1 MSEIADTPPAEP
13 NASVRGVLRIL
24 KTMFIGS
31 EAPAANDGSLSFLHT
46 NRVIARGL
54 GVVVLFVVVVVGWAA
69 FAPLDSALMS
79 SGVVIVESHRK
90 AIQHLEDG
98 IVKEIL
104 VREGQEV
111 KPGQVLIR
119 LDDTQ
124 PRAALEL
131 LEDEADSLAA
141 QEARLIAERDG
152 SAIIHF
158 PPDLLARGND
168 PKVAEAILGEQ
179 TTFESRR
186 DSLNQQ
192 MGILSQRKAENARVV
207 AGLKDE
213 QEALET
219 QIALIQKETDSV
231 EQMVTKGLEPV
242 PKLLALQR
250 NTADL
255 SGQRGQLIEKI
266 SQVDLNSGE
275 TQLQIVNLKN
285 ERLDDVL
292 KDLRDVQSRRFDLLD
307 RIQAARDVLNRTTM
321 TAPVAGKV
329 VNLSV
334 HTKGAVIRPGDTVM
348 EIVPVRDQLEVEA
361 HLRPEDA
368 DDVYVGMG
376 AKVNLSAYKQ
386 RRLPMI
392 TGTVTN
398 VSADRI
404 TDPHTGQSYFVAN
417 ISVDRSA
424 MKNFPDARLIPG
436 MPVEVALDTG
446 SRTALEYL
454 FEPIRDVMRKG
465 MRER

>member
-1 MSEIADTPPAEP
+1 MSDIADEPPAGP
-13 NASVRGVLRIL
+13 RLGWRAAMRGLR
-24 KTMFIGS
+24 TVFVGG
-31 EAPAANDGSLSFLHT
+31 EEPAANDGTLTFLHT
-46 NRVIARGL
+46 NRVMSRGL
-54 GVVVLFVVVVVGWAA
+54 GIVILFVIGFIGWAA
-69 FAPLDSALMS
+69 FAPLESALMT

-98 IVKEIL
+98 IVKDIL
-104 VREGQEV
+104 VHEGQEV
-111 KPGQVLIR
+111 KAGQVLVR

-124 PRAALEL
+124 ARTALEL
-131 LEDEADSLAA
+131 LDDEADSLTA
-141 QEARLIAERDG
+141 QEARLVAERDG
-152 SAIIHF
+152 SPIVHF
-158 PPDLLARGND
+158 PADLLARGND

-192 MGILSQRKAENARVV
+192 IGILTARKAENARVV
-207 AGLKDE
+207 AGLRDE
-213 QEALET
+213 QTALET

-231 EQMVTKGLEPV
+231 QQMVAKGLEPM
-242 PKLLALQR
+242 PRLLALQR

-255 SGQRGQLIEKI
+255 TGQRGQLIEKI

-275 TQLQIVNLKN
+275 TELQIVNLKSQQ
-285 ERLDDVL
+285 LDDVL
-292 KDLRDVQSRRFDLLD
+292 KDLRDVQSKRFDLLD
-307 RIQAARDVLNRTTM
+307 RVQAARDILDRTTM
-321 TAPVAGKV
+321 VAPVAGKV
-329 VNLSV
+329 VNLTL
-334 HTKGAVIRPGDTVM
+334 HTRGAVIRPGDTVM
-348 EIVPVRDQLEVEA
+348 EIVPARDQLEVEA

-368 DDVYVGMG
+368 DDVYVGMD

-404 TDPHTGQSYFVAN
+404 TDPRTGQSYFVATV
-417 ISVDRSA
+417 SVDRSA
-424 MKNFPDARLIPG
+424 LKGFPDARLIPG

-454 FEPIRDVMRKG
+454 FEPIHDVMRKG

>member
-1 MSEIADTPPAEP
+1 MSDAAEP
-13 NASVRGVLRIL
+13 GLDAPRFSWRGMIHGLRVMFVGGNA
-24 KTMFIGS
+24 
-31 EAPAANDGSLSFLHT
+31 APAGDESLSFLHT
-46 NRVIARGL
+46 SRVVSRGV
-54 GVVVLFVVVVVGWAA
+54 GIVILFVAGFLGWAA
-69 FAPLDSALMS
+69 FAPLDSALMA

-90 AIQHLEDG
+90 DIQHLEDG

-104 VREGQEV
+104 VHDGQLV
-111 KPGQVLIR
+111 KAGQVLVT

-124 PRAALEL
+124 ARTELEL
-131 LEDEADSLAA
+131 LVDQEDSLTA
-141 QEARLIAERDG
+141 QEARLVAERDG
-152 SAIIHF
+152 SAVIHF
-158 PPDLLARGND
+158 PPDLLTRGND

-179 TTFESRR
+179 TTFESRK

-192 MGILSQRKAENARVV
+192 IGILTARKAENARVV

-213 QEALET
+213 QAALET

-231 EQMVTKGLEPV
+231 QQMVAKGLEPV

-275 TQLQIVNLKN
+275 DALQIVNL
-285 ERLDDVL
+285 RSQQLDDVL
-292 KDLRDVQSRRFDLLD
+292 KDLRDVQSKRFDLLD

-321 TAPVAGKV
+321 VAPVAGKV
-329 VNLSV
+329 VNLAL

-348 EIVPVRDQLEVEA
+348 EIVPVHDQLEVEA

-404 TDPHTGQSYFVAN
+404 TDPRTGQSYFVATV
-417 ISVDRSA
+417 SVDRTA
-424 MKNFPDARLIPG
+424 LKDFPDARLIPG

>member
-1 MSEIADTPPAEP
+1 MSDASDAHAAWPKFDWRAVRHSLRVMFLGSDT
-13 NASVRGVLRIL
+13 
-24 KTMFIGS
+24 
-31 EAPAANDGSLSFLHT
+31 PAANDGSLTFLHT
-46 NRVIARGL
+46 NRVITRGL
-54 GVVVLFVVVVVGWAA
+54 AIVTLFVVGFLGWAA
-69 FAPLDSALMS
+69 LAPLDSALMT

-98 IVKEIL
+98 IVKD
-104 VREGQEV
+104 VPVHEGQAV
-111 KPGQVLIR
+111 KAGQVLVR

-124 PRAALEL
+124 SRTALEL
-131 LEDEADSLAA
+131 LEDEADGLAA
-141 QEARLIAERDG
+141 QEARLVAERDG
-152 SAIIHF
+152 SPIIHF

-192 MGILSQRKAENARVV
+192 VGILMARKAENDRVV
-207 AGLKDE
+207 AGLRDE
-213 QEALET
+213 QAALET

-231 EQMVTKGLEPV
+231 QQMVAKGLEPV
-242 PKLLALQR
+242 PRLLALQR
-250 NTADL
+250 NAADL

-285 ERLDDVL
+285 EQLDDVL
-292 KDLRDVQSRRFDLLD
+292 KDLRDVQSKRFDLLD
-307 RIQAARDVLNRTTM
+307 RIQAARDVLDRTTM
-321 TAPVAGKV
+321 VAPVAGRV
-329 VNLSV
+329 VNLTL

-348 EIVPVRDQLEVEA
+348 EIVPLRDQLEVEA

-368 DDVYVGMG
+368 DDVYVGMS

-404 TDPHTGQSYFVAN
+404 TDPRTGQSYFIAN
-417 ISVDRSA
+417 VSVDRSA
-424 MKNFPDARLIPG
+424 LKDFPDARLIPG

-454 FEPIRDVMRKG
+454 LEPIRDVMRKG

>member
-1 MSEIADTPPAEP
+1 MSDVAETPPSEP
-13 NASVRGVLRIL
+13 RFDWRAALHSLRAL
-24 KTMFIGS
+24 LLGGD
-31 EAPAANDGSLSFLHT
+31 APAASDGNLAFLHT
-46 NRVIARGL
+46 NRVVTRGL
-54 GVVVLFVVVVVGWAA
+54 GVVILFVVVVLGWAA
-69 FAPLDSALMS
+69 LAPLDSALMS
-79 SGVVIVESHRK
+79 AGVVTVESHRK
-90 AIQHLEDG
+90 TIQHLEDG
-98 IVKEIL
+98 IVKDIL

-111 KPGQVLIR
+111 KAGQTLVL

-124 PRAALEL
+124 PHAALEL
-131 LEDEADSLAA
+131 LEDEENALTA
-141 QEARLIAERDG
+141 QESRLIAERDG
-152 SAIIHF
+152 SPVIQF
-158 PPDLLARGND
+158 PPELLARGNE

-192 MGILSQRKAENARVV
+192 IGILSARKSENDRIV

-213 QEALET
+213 QTALET
-219 QIALIQKETDSV
+219 QITLIQKETDSV
-231 EQMVTKGLEPV
+231 QQMVAKGLEPV
-242 PKLLALQR
+242 PRLLALQR

-255 SGQRGQLIEKI
+255 TGQRGQLIEKI
-266 SQVDLNSGE
+266 SQVDLNTGE
-275 TQLQIVNLKN
+275 TQLQIVNLRN

-292 KDLRDVQSRRFDLLD
+292 KDLRDVQGKRFDLLD

-321 TAPVAGKV
+321 VAPVAGKV
-329 VNLSV
+329 VNLAV
-334 HTKGAVIRPGDTVM
+334 HTKGAVLRPGDVLM
-348 EIVPVRDQLEVEA
+348 EIVPARDQLEVEA

-368 DDVYVGMG
+368 DDVYVGMS

-404 TDPHTGQSYFVAN
+404 TDSRTGQAYFVAMV
-417 ISVDRSA
+417 SVDRSA
-424 MKNFPDARLIPG
+424 LKNFPDARLIPG

>member
-1 MSEIADTPPAEP
+1 
-13 NASVRGVLRIL
+13 
-24 KTMFIGS
+24 MFLGGDG
-31 EAPAANDGSLSFLHT
+31 PAASDGTLSFLRT

-54 GVVVLFVVVVVGWAA
+54 SVVVVFVVIVMGWAA
-69 FAPLDSALMS
+69 LAPLDSALMT

-98 IVKEIL
+98 IVQEIL
-104 VREGQEV
+104 VRDGQDV
-111 KPGQVLIR
+111 KSGQVLIR

-124 PRAALEL
+124 PRTALEL
-131 LEDEADSLAA
+131 LVDEEDAFTA
-141 QEARLIAERDG
+141 QEARLIAERDD
-152 SAIIHF
+152 SSIISF
-158 PPDLLARGND
+158 PQELLARGND

-192 MGILSQRKAENARVV
+192 IGILTARKAENERVV

-213 QEALET
+213 QTALET
-219 QIALIQKETDSV
+219 QIALIQNETDSV
-231 EQMVTKGLEPV
+231 QQMVAKGLEPV
-242 PKLLALQR
+242 PRLLALQR

-292 KDLRDVQSRRFDLLD
+292 KDLRDVQGKRFDLLD
-307 RIQAARDVLNRTTM
+307 RIQAARDVLNRTVM
-321 TAPVAGKV
+321 AAPVAGKV
-329 VNLSV
+329 VNLEV

-348 EIVPVRDQLEVEA
+348 EIVPVRDQLDVEA

-368 DDVYVGMG
+368 DDVYVGMS
-376 AKVNLSAYKQ
+376 ARVNLSAYKQ

-404 TDPHTGQSYFVAN
+404 TDPRTGQSYFVATV
-417 ISVDRSA
+417 SVDRSA
-424 MKNFPDARLIPG
+424 LKNFPDARLIPG